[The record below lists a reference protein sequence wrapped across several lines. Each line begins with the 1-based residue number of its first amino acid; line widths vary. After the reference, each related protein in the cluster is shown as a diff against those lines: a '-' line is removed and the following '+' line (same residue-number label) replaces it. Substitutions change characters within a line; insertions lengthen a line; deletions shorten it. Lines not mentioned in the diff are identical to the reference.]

1 MDTKL
6 YTWQHLLFTADIL
19 VQKGCLD
26 EIQLALIIDMVDLKK
41 LVKNNKLSK
50 EFIDKYV
57 IPRIDYDD
65 YDGIDEYDIERD
77 SHREKLEKEL
87 QIAFMKFEADY
98 ILENA
103 NKMGVPLGLIRNM
116 KEVFEMQLANEMI
129 LEEEIEGVQT
139 KRLKSLIFK
148 YLK

>member
-1 MDTKL
+1 
-6 YTWQHLLFTADIL
+6 
-19 VQKGCLD
+19 
-26 EIQLALIIDMVDLKK
+26 
-41 LVKNNKLSK
+41 
-50 EFIDKYV
+50 
-57 IPRIDYDD
+57 
-65 YDGIDEYDIERD
+65 
-77 SHREKLEKEL
+77 
-87 QIAFMKFEADY
+87 MKFEADY

>member
-26 EIQLALIIDMVDLKK
+26 EAQLALIIDMVDLKK

-65 YDGIDEYDIERD
+65 YDGIDLYYIEEYQSRFD
-77 SHREKLEKEL
+77 
-87 QIAFMKFEADY
+87 
-98 ILENA
+98 
-103 NKMGVPLGLIRNM
+103 
-116 KEVFEMQLANEMI
+116 
-129 LEEEIEGVQT
+129 
-139 KRLKSLIFK
+139 
-148 YLK
+148 